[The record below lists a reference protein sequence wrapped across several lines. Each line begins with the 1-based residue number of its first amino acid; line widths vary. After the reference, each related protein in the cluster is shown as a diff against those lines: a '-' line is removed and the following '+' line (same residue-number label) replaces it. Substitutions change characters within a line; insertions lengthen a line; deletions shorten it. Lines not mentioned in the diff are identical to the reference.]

1 MNIKTLELV
10 RTEIIN
16 QKLKSECNLEYILMD
31 ENINPEEKVSKLM
44 VELDKLKN
52 SSLKLTFWEDFI
64 NNNVIIPH
72 EGNTKTKKD
81 EQSN

>member
-16 QKLKSECNLEYILMD
+16 QKLKSEYNLEYILMD

-72 EGNTKTKKD
+72 EGNKKTKKD

>member
-10 RTEIIN
+10 RAEIIN
-16 QKLKSECNLEYILMD
+16 KKLKSESNLEYILMD

-44 VELDKLKN
+44 IELDKLKD
-52 SSLKLTFWEDFI
+52 SSLSLSYWEDFI
-64 NNNVIIPH
+64 SNNIIIPQ
-72 EGNTKTKKD
+72 EGTTKTKKD

>member
-72 EGNTKTKKD
+72 EGTTKTKKD

>member
-10 RTEIIN
+10 RAEIIN

-72 EGNTKTKKD
+72 EGNKKTKKD

>member
-16 QKLKSECNLEYILMD
+16 RKLKSECNLEHILMD
-31 ENINPEEKVSKLM
+31 DSINPEEKVSKLM
-44 VELDKLKN
+44 VELEKLKD
-52 SSLKLTFWEDFI
+52 SSLSLSYWEDFI
-64 NNNVIIPH
+64 SNNIIIPQ
-72 EGNTKTKKD
+72 EGTTKTKKD

>member
-1 MNIKTLELV
+1 
-10 RTEIIN
+10 
-16 QKLKSECNLEYILMD
+16 MD

-72 EGNTKTKKD
+72 EGNKKTKKD

>member
-72 EGNTKTKKD
+72 EGNKKTKKD